1 MLNLAVLLEDS
12 ARNAAGRDAVACGP
26 VRLTYAELD
35 AAASQVAGALAA
47 RGIGAGDRV
56 ALSCPNL
63 PYFPIVYYGIL
74 KSGAA
79 VVPLNVLLTEREIA
93 YHLADSAARA
103 YFCFA
108 GTPELPL
115 APAAI
120 AAYRATPGCEHFVL
134 LTTDPAATSPSPEV
148 ETLAEFTHRQ
158 PPTFTSAPTAE
169 TDTAVVLYTSG
180 TTGQPKGAELTH
192 SNMVQ
197 NALLANRLFGL
208 HPHDVHLVALPLF
221 HSFGQ
226 TVQMNAGFA
235 TAATVVL
242 LPRFDAG
249 QALALME
256 SEQVTF
262 FAGVP
267 TMYHAL
273 LNFTGTG
280 RLDVAGI
287 AARLRVA
294 VSGGAALPAEVMRRF
309 EERFTVPI
317 LEGYGLS
324 ETSPVATFNR
334 VDRPRRPGSVGL
346 PVWGVE
352 VKISRD
358 GGTPAATSEPG
369 EIAIRG
375 HNVMKGY
382 FRRPE
387 ATAEAIDSE
396 GWFRTGDIGTRD
408 DEGYIYVVDRKKDM
422 IIRGGFNVYP
432 RELEEVLLTH
442 PEVSLAAVVG
452 VPHDSHGEEVKA
464 FVVRTP
470 GAMLTEAAL
479 IAWCKQN
486 MAAYKYPR
494 IVEFRDDLP
503 MTATGKILKREL
515 SGRAE
520 PVTPASELS
529 EAAEGPAGAVAP
541 AGGAGRLS
549 GP

>member
-12 ARNAAGRDAVACGP
+12 ARNVPDRDAVVHGTA
-26 VRLTYAELD
+26 RLTYASLD

-47 RGIGAGDRV
+47 RGIGPGERV

-74 KSGAA
+74 KAGAT

-93 YHLADSAARA
+93 YHLEDSAVRA
-103 YFCFA
+103 FFCFE
-108 GTPELPL
+108 GTAELPMGKAGL
-115 APAAI
+115 
-120 AAYRATPGCEHFVL
+120 AAYQRTPGCEHFVL
-134 LTTDPAATSPSPEV
+134 LTADPAGTSPSPEV

-158 PPTFTSAPTAE
+158 PATFTSAATCE
-169 TDTAVVLYTSG
+169 TDTAVILYTSG

-192 SNMVQ
+192 SNMVH

-226 TVQMNAGFA
+226 SVQMNAGFA
-235 TAATVVL
+235 TAATIVL

-249 QALALME
+249 QALSLME
-256 SEQVTF
+256 AERVTF

-273 LNFTGTG
+273 LSCETVPDIGS
-280 RLDVAGI
+280 I

-294 VSGGAALPAEVMRRF
+294 VSGGAALPVEVMRRF
-309 EERFTVPI
+309 EGRFTVPI

-346 PVWGVE
+346 PAWGVQ
-352 VKISRD
+352 VRILTGD
-358 GGTPAATSEPG
+358 GHSAAPGEPG
-369 EIAIRG
+369 EVAIRG

-387 ATAEAIDSE
+387 ATAEAIDAG
-396 GWFRTGDIGTRD
+396 GWFRTGDIGVLDTD
-408 DEGYIYVVDRKKDM
+408 GYLSIVDRKKDL

-452 VPHDSHGEEVKA
+452 VPHHSHGEEVKA
-464 FVVRTP
+464 FVIRAP
-470 GAMLTEAAL
+470 GADLTEAGL
-479 IAWCKQN
+479 IAWCKRN

-494 IVEFRDDLP
+494 IVEFRDSLP

-515 SGRAE
+515 ARPAE
-520 PVTPASELS
+520 N
-529 EAAEGPAGAVAP
+529 AGI
-541 AGGAGRLS
+541 S
-549 GP
+549 S

>member
-1 MLNLAVLLEDS
+1 MLNLAIVLEDS
-12 ARNAAGRDAVACGP
+12 ARNMPDRDAVVHGTA
-26 VRLTYAELD
+26 RLTYSGLD

-47 RGIGAGDRV
+47 RGIGPGERV

-74 KSGAA
+74 KAGAT

-93 YHLADSAARA
+93 YHLEDSAARA
-103 YFCFA
+103 FFCFE
-108 GTPELPL
+108 GTAELPL
-115 APAAI
+115 GKAGLAACQ
-120 AAYRATPGCEHFVL
+120 RTPGCEHFIL
-134 LTTDPAATSPSPEV
+134 LTADPAATSPRPGT
-148 ETLAEFTHRQ
+148 ETLAEFVHRQ
-158 PPTFTSAPTAE
+158 PATFTSAATSE
-169 TDTAVVLYTSG
+169 TDTAVILYTSG

-192 SNMVQ
+192 SNMVH

-226 TVQMNAGFA
+226 SVQMNAGFA
-235 TAATVVL
+235 TAATIVL

-249 QALALME
+249 QALSLME
-256 SEQVTF
+256 TERVTF

-273 LNFTGTG
+273 LNCDNAPD
-280 RLDVAGI
+280 LDI

-309 EERFTVPI
+309 EDRFTVPI

-346 PVWGVE
+346 PAWGVQ
-352 VKISRD
+352 VKILTGD
-358 GGTPAATSEPG
+358 GRGAVPGEPG
-369 EIAIRG
+369 EVAIRG

-387 ATAEAIDSE
+387 ATAGAIDAD
-396 GWFRTGDIGTRD
+396 GWFGTGDIGVLD
-408 DEGYIYVVDRKKDM
+408 ADGYLSIVDRKKDL

-442 PEVSLAAVVG
+442 PGVSLAAVVG
-452 VPHDSHGEEVKA
+452 VPHHSHGEEVKA
-464 FVVRTP
+464 FVVRAP
-470 GAMLTEAAL
+470 GAALTEEAL
-479 IAWCKQN
+479 IAWCQQN

-494 IVEFRDDLP
+494 IVEFRDSLP

-515 SGRAE
+515 
-520 PVTPASELS
+520 
-529 EAAEGPAGAVAP
+529 AAPAGARP
-541 AGGAGRLS
+541 
-549 GP
+549 